1 MKILVYNDSIAFLMR
16 TVNSSEVTSKLVTV
30 HLLPLKPY
38 GAAFLK
44 QALSLVRTV
53 NCLQWAVHINV
64 FLHLSPL
71 NYPSTS
77 VLTVKL
83 KLRTVL
89 LNMIFHVVKR

>member
-1 MKILVYNDSIAFLMR
+1 MR
-16 TVNSSEVTSKLVTV
+16 TVNSSEVTGKLMTV

-53 NCLQWAVHINV
+53 NRLQWAVHIYV
-64 FLHLSPL
+64 FLHLSSL
-71 NYPSTS
+71 NYPAAS